1 MDRSVRGCGGVGVG
15 GVFFNPVALK
25 PKLPKALRVLHPFH
39 MSCTESVKIVRWC
52 IQFFFKSNSVPTQKP
67 CSTMSRSEVVGF
79 FFSHPSPE
87 VINLPEPQSTAPLC
101 LCHLVL
107 LWPKSF
113 EDVVFLR
120 SSVWTAFCVL
130 PTPVC
135 ETSAG
140 SYRSSAPTLFR
151 VTSKKNK
158 RTLKHSCV
166 AAAAASTGHCAKIP
180 INHGWPYLQNH
191 HI

>member
-1 MDRSVRGCGGVGVG
+1 MDRSVRGVGVGG

-52 IQFFFKSNSVPTQKP
+52 IQFFSSLTRCRPRSRVLP
-67 CSTMSRSEVVGF
+67 CLDQRSLVSF
-79 FFSHPSPE
+79 FHILDPE

-101 LCHLVL
+101 LCHIVL
-107 LWPKSF
+107 LWLKSF